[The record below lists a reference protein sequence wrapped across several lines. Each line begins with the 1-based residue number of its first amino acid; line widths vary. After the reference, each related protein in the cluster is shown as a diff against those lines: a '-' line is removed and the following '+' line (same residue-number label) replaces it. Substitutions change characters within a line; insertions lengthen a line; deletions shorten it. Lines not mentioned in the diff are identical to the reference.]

1 MNLRSLSL
9 DRTPPQDYDPP
20 GALRW
25 DAGLTEIADYFGS
38 DKGSLKH
45 NYTPHYERL
54 LGHLRQEPI
63 NLLEIG
69 VACGASLK
77 MWSRFFPY
85 AKIKGVDIRPE
96 CQALCGGYPNV
107 EIYIADATKEA
118 VPGQYDVVIDDGS
131 HLPGHIVKS
140 FKLYWPLVKA
150 GGWYFIEDLRCTHSP
165 GYSVPFPHDV
175 ADKDRAPL
183 VQMIDALLRN
193 ADVGG
198 EVDGIQYWREL
209 MAVRKRG

>member
-1 MNLRSLSL
+1 MNLRALSL

-20 GALRW
+20 GTLRW
-25 DAGLTEIADYFGS
+25 DADLTEIADFFGS
-38 DKGSLKH
+38 DKGALKH

-54 LGHLRQEPI
+54 LGHLRQEPV

-140 FKLYWPLVKA
+140 FKLYWPLVRSK
-150 GGWYFIEDLRCTHSP
+150 GFYFVEDLRCTHNPS
-165 GYSVPFPHDV
+165 YTVPFEFDQ
-175 ADKDRAPL
+175 ADKDRTPFML
-183 VQMIDALLRN
+183 MVDSLLRN
-193 ADVGG
+193 CDDAG
-198 EVDGIQYWREL
+198 EVASVRFYQEL
-209 MAVRKRG
+209 MIVEKR

>member
-1 MNLRSLSL
+1 MNLRALSL

-20 GALRW
+20 GTLRW
-25 DAGLTEIADYFGS
+25 DADLTEIADYFGS
-38 DKGSLKH
+38 DKGALKH

-54 LGHLRQEPI
+54 LGHLRQEPV

-96 CQALCGGYPNV
+96 CQMLCGGYPNV

-209 MAVRKRG
+209 MAVKKRG